1 MRTIK
6 IFILILIT
14 GFFFHSCDIIED
26 PYVITVGGG
35 TDTTECPLP
44 EFPVNQ
50 NPVKRVLLEDYT
62 GHTCVN
68 CAAAGLLAHDLEETY
83 GDRLV
88 TIAVHAGWFA
98 QPAGDEFPA
107 DYRTEAGNEWDNF
120 FGIGAVGNP
129 NGMVDRTGYNTD
141 YILSL
146 GAWSGRIGDQMDIDP
161 QLDIQIIN
169 DYDELTRKVCTHIQT
184 VFLDQTE
191 GNLKLCVVLTED
203 HIISPQKNN
212 NPEAGD
218 IPVIENYE
226 HMNMLRGAINGA
238 WGVNLALAGVQ
249 VPAGTEVIK
258 SYKIILGLENVA
270 ENCNVVAFIYD
281 GDTYEVIQAMKM
293 PIIP

>member
-1 MRTIK
+1 MVVG
-6 IFILILIT
+6 L
-14 GFFFHSCDIIED
+14 FFQSCDVIEA
-26 PYVITVGGG
+26 PYVEIVGEGA
-35 TDTTECPLP
+35 DTTECPVP

-62 GHTCVN
+62 GHLCVN
-68 CAAAGLLAHDLEETY
+68 CAAAGVLAHDLEETY

-88 TIAVHAGWFA
+88 SIAVHAGYFA
-98 QPAGDEFPA
+98 QPAGGEFAA

-146 GAWSGRIGDQMDIDP
+146 GAWSGRVGSQMDLNP
-161 QLDIQIIN
+161 GLDIQIIN
-169 DYDELTRKVCTHIQT
+169 EYDEAARKICTHIQT

-203 HIISPQKNN
+203 HIISAQKNN
-212 NPEAGD
+212 NETVGD
-218 IPVIENYE
+218 IPVIEDYE

-238 WGVNLALAGVQ
+238 WGVNVATPGEQ
-249 VPAGTEVIK
+249 VEAGTKLIK

-270 ENCNVVAFIYD
+270 ENCNVVAFVYD
-281 GDTYEVIQAMKM
+281 ADTYEVLQAMKM
-293 PIIP
+293 QVTP